1 MLFSSCRFFTALIG
15 TMHSLRSSL
24 DRPVTVCS
32 PPYRAQEK
40 AGLKRSLVASHH
52 AHMSN
57 RSQLE
62 QEVLRLK
69 KEVAR
74 LELELADTQKVLK

>member
-1 MLFSSCRFFTALIG
+1 
-15 TMHSLRSSL
+15 MHSLHSSL

-32 PPYRAQEK
+32 PPCRAQEK
-40 AGLKRSLVASHH
+40 AVLKQSLVASHH

-69 KEVAR
+69 KEVTR